1 MLKELCCGKEVEEVV
16 AQMVYFIV
24 NKCQS
29 MG

>member
-16 AQMVYFIV
+16 AQMVSFIV

-29 MG
+29 M